1 MYKNNNLLNIL
12 LYDCLVYITLL
23 VFFTFGQEPLYNI
36 HSLCC
41 SEENNMA
48 FEKDGYV
55 LHTREV
61 QLKGGRNQ
69 KIYFFCKAGNKPK
82 SGKPCDMPDGYTT
95 GVNKRTKL
103 PYLKKK

>member
-1 MYKNNNLLNIL
+1 
-12 LYDCLVYITLL
+12 
-23 VFFTFGQEPLYNI
+23 
-36 HSLCC
+36 
-41 SEENNMA
+41 MA

-69 KIYFFCKAGNKPK
+69 KIYYFCKAGKKPK
-82 SGKPCDMPDGYTT
+82 SGKPCDMPDGYIT
-95 GVNKRTKL
+95 GVNKRTGL

>member
-1 MYKNNNLLNIL
+1 MIFLL
-12 LYDCLVYITLL
+12 TLL
-23 VFFTFGQEPLYNI
+23 RGNT
-36 HSLCC
+36 
-41 SEENNMA
+41 MA

-69 KIYFFCKAGNKPK
+69 KIYYFCKTGNKPK

-95 GVNKRTKL
+95 GINKRTKL